1 MRNILIIVI
10 ILFSINL
17 ANSRLAESIVAVVNN
32 EIILLS
38 ELNQHIENSASLGSS
53 EIDKK
58 EYLTE
63 LINLKVLEIQAKK
76 MGIEVEKERVESIV
90 KEIINK
96 NGMDNFLKE
105 LETQKINEYIFKYR
119 LKSQIL
125 QENLAQL
132 VLKNKIVI
140 SEDEIEKYYEKNF
153 GKIEKENLI
162 NLYIFEPT
170 DKSTIKKNI
179 QVFIDNSN
187 EVVLQNEI
195 RRLIDNGTLNESSK
209 HLGFINPDKLSMEI
223 STKLINAEIDK
234 LIGPI
239 IYKGKEQFF
248 IIKDIIMGDSAFLE
262 ARDEIETSLFQEKS
276 IKLLD
281 DWFQELRDNSYI
293 SIRL

>member
-1 MRNILIIVI
+1 MKKILKIII

-17 ANSRLAESIVAVVNN
+17 ADAKLAESIVAVVNN

-38 ELNQHIENSASLGSS
+38 ELNQHIKKSSTEGQEN
-53 EIDKK
+53 DKA

-63 LINLKVLEIQAKK
+63 LVNLRILEIQARK
-76 MGIEVEKERVESIV
+76 MGIEVADEQLESII

-96 NGMDNFLKE
+96 NGKDNFLQD
-105 LETQKINEYIFKYR
+105 LERQKINKYIFKYR
-119 LKSQIL
+119 LKNQIL

-132 VLKNKIVI
+132 VLKDKIII
-140 SEDEIEKYYEKNF
+140 SEAEIEKYYEENF
-153 GKIEKENLI
+153 GRIKKENLI
-162 NLYIFEPT
+162 NLYIFEFK
-170 DKSTIKKNI
+170 DKSVAQKNI

-187 EVVLQNEI
+187 ELVLQNEI
-195 RRLIDNGTLNESSK
+195 TRLVKKEVLNESSK
-209 HLGFINPDKLSMEI
+209 HVGLINPNKLSPEISDKLIEA
-223 STKLINAEIDK
+223 KKNE

-239 IYKGKEQFF
+239 LYNGKDHFF
-248 IIKDIIMGDSAFLE
+248 IIKDRIIGDNALIE
-262 ARDEIETSLFQEKS
+262 AREGIKTSLYQEKS

>member
-1 MRNILIIVI
+1 MKNILIIII

-17 ANSRLAESIVAVVNN
+17 ANARLAESIVAVVNN

-38 ELNQHIENSASLGSS
+38 ELNEHIENSNNFENLK
-53 EIDKK
+53 IDKK

-76 MGIEVEKERVESIV
+76 MGIVIKEERVESIV
-90 KEIINK
+90 KEIISK
-96 NGMDNFLKE
+96 KGKDNYFKE
-105 LETQKINEYIFKYR
+105 LENQKINEYIFKHR

-140 SEDEIEKYYEKNF
+140 SEAEIEKYYERNF

-162 NLYIFEPT
+162 NLYIFEPN
-170 DKSTIKKNI
+170 DKSTIKKNT

-187 EVVLQNEI
+187 EIVLQNEI
-195 RRLIDNGTLNESSK
+195 DKLIDNGFLNESSK
-209 HLGFINPDKLSMEI
+209 HLGFINPDKLSSEI
-223 STKLINAEIDK
+223 SSELINAEIDK

-239 IYKGKEQFF
+239 VYNGKEQFF
-248 IIKDIIMGDSAFLE
+248 IIKETIVGDSAFLE
-262 ARDEIETSLFQEKS
+262 VRDEIETSLFQEKS

>member
-1 MRNILIIVI
+1 MKKILKIII

-17 ANSRLAESIVAVVNN
+17 ADAKLAESIVAVVNN

-38 ELNQHIENSASLGSS
+38 ELNQHMKKSSNEGQEN
-53 EIDKK
+53 DKA

-63 LINLKVLEIQAKK
+63 LVNLKILEIQARK
-76 MGIEVEKERVESIV
+76 MGIEVTDEQIEKII

-96 NGMDNFLKE
+96 NVKDNFLKE
-105 LETQKINEYIFKYR
+105 LESQKINEYIFKYR
-119 LKSQIL
+119 LKNQIL

-132 VLKNKIVI
+132 VLKNKIII
-140 SEDEIEKYYEKNF
+140 SEAEIEKYYEENF
-153 GKIEKENLI
+153 GKIKKENLI
-162 NLYIFEPT
+162 NLYIFEFN
-170 DKSTIKKNI
+170 DKSAAQKNT

-187 EVVLQNEI
+187 ELVLQNEI
-195 RRLIDNGTLNESSK
+195 TRLVKKGVLNQSSK
-209 HLGFINPDKLSMEI
+209 HLGLINHNQLSPEI
-223 STKLINAEIDK
+223 SYKLIEAKKND

-239 IYKGKEQFF
+239 VYNGKDHLF
-248 IIKDIIMGDSAFLE
+248 IIKDIIIGDIAFLE
-262 ARDEIETSLFQEKS
+262 AREGIKTSLSQEKS

>member
-1 MRNILIIVI
+1 MKKILKIII

-17 ANSRLAESIVAVVNN
+17 ADAKLAESIVAVVNN

-38 ELNQHIENSASLGSS
+38 ELNQHMKKSSNEGQEN
-53 EIDKK
+53 DKA

-63 LINLKVLEIQAKK
+63 LVNLKILEIQARK
-76 MGIEVEKERVESIV
+76 MGIEVTDEQLESII

-96 NGMDNFLKE
+96 NGKDDFLKE
-105 LETQKINEYIFKYR
+105 LESQKINEYIFKYR
-119 LKSQIL
+119 LKNQIL

-132 VLKNKIVI
+132 VLKNKIII
-140 SEDEIEKYYEKNF
+140 SEAEIEKYYEENF
-153 GKIEKENLI
+153 GKIKKENLI
-162 NLYIFEPT
+162 NLYIFEFN
-170 DKSTIKKNI
+170 DKSAAQKNT

-187 EVVLQNEI
+187 ELVLQNEI
-195 RRLIDNGTLNESSK
+195 TRLVKKGVLNQSSK
-209 HLGFINPDKLSMEI
+209 HLGLINPNKLSPEISDKLIEA
-223 STKLINAEIDK
+223 KKNE

-239 IYKGKEQFF
+239 VYNGKDNFF
-248 IIKDIIMGDSAFLE
+248 IIKDIIIGDSALLE
-262 ARDEIETSLFQEKS
+262 AREGIKTTLSQEKS

>member
-1 MRNILIIVI
+1 MKNILIIVI
-10 ILFSINL
+10 IFFSINL
-17 ANSRLAESIVAVVNN
+17 ANARLAESIVAVVNN

-38 ELNQHIENSASLGSS
+38 ELNEHIEKSNNFENSK
-53 EIDKK
+53 IDKK

-63 LINLKVLEIQAKK
+63 LINLKVLEIQGKK
-76 MGIEVEKERVESIV
+76 MGIEIEEERVESIV
-90 KEIINK
+90 KEIISK
-96 NGMDNFLKE
+96 KGKDNYFKE
-105 LETQKINEYIFKYR
+105 LESQKINEYIFKHR

-140 SEDEIEKYYEKNF
+140 SEAEIEKYYERNF

-162 NLYIFEPT
+162 NLYIFEPN
-170 DKSTIKKNI
+170 DKSTIKKNT

-187 EVVLQNEI
+187 EIVLQNEI
-195 RRLIDNGTLNESSK
+195 DKLIDNGFLNESSK
-209 HLGFINPDKLSMEI
+209 HLGFINPDKLSAEI
-223 STKLINAEIDK
+223 SSKLINAEIDK

-239 IYKGKEQFF
+239 VYNGKEQFF
-248 IIKDIIMGDSAFLE
+248 IIKEIIVGDSAYLE
-262 ARDEIETSLFQEKS
+262 AREGIETSLFQEKS

-281 DWFQELRDNSYI
+281 GWFQELRDNSYI